1 MNLEH
6 MNKQLTQVFEYA
18 EMLVRLNSV
27 QELLDLNGYFGEAE
41 LNQLIEEMKIKIRQ
55 NMEVHL
61 SNSGVSKTAMVVVSN
76 ADYLRLHKF
85 C

>member
-41 LNQLIEEMKIKIRQ
+41 LNQSINWRNENK
-55 NMEVHL
+55 N
-61 SNSGVSKTAMVVVSN
+61 
-76 ADYLRLHKF
+76 
-85 C
+85 